1 MPCKQG
7 SWTARP
13 VYSLQIVQ
21 GIEPSKINC
30 DSGALNMTLIEKTI
44 TQIKKDLEAGD
55 VTAIEILLTVVSER
69 DLQAFLP
76 ED

>member
-1 MPCKQG
+1 M
-7 SWTARP
+7 
-13 VYSLQIVQ
+13 Q
-21 GIEPSKINC
+21 GIQQRQINRN
-30 DSGALNMTLIEKTI
+30 SGALNMTLIEKTI